1 MGKKLKKHLSIDGQI
16 AKLASRGLIIEDED
30 YARDVLDRISYYRLT
45 GYLHDFREPGS
56 DSYVDGLSFNTI
68 VSIYEFDTRLT
79 RLLMFAL
86 EDIEEAFKT
95 RFAYVLSSEYPN
107 DPQIYT
113 RTCLQGVLHLTGLK
127 CILP

>member
-68 VSIYEFDTRLT
+68 VSICEFIITIL
-79 RLLMFAL
+79 A
-86 EDIEEAFKT
+86 E
-95 RFAYVLSSEYPN
+95 S
-107 DPQIYT
+107 
-113 RTCLQGVLHLTGLK
+113 LHLAKTTLHRQFTEEEYLIK
-127 CILP
+127 SW